1 MLHTDPALP
10 CHRHTFPTVLYPSK
24 GTGSDITPPSSALCP
39 SYLKSNFTQTQKV
52 SQMPQV
58 STASLLLCPSHTPG
72 HSNPM
77 LCPPPSCSLKPVLC
91 THTFLPDAC
100 CAHHPIPPPGPC
112 CAHHP
117 TAPQGMPMLSH
128 STFHPCSPKPMQSKI
143 STFLPPA
150 PNFFP
155 PLHML
160 YYLLHFLSTF
170 ISQF

>member
-39 SYLKSNFTQTQKV
+39 SYLKSNLTQLRRSV
-52 SQMPQV
+52 R
-58 STASLLLCPSHTPG
+58 CPRSALPAFCCAHYPPG
-72 HSNPM
+72 YSKPM

-91 THTFLPDAC
+91 THTFLPDTC

-143 STFLPPA
+143 STFLPP
-150 PNFFP
+150 PPIFFLHYICSIIFSISC
-155 PLHML
+155 PLL
-160 YYLLHFLSTF
+160 
-170 ISQF
+170 

>member
-1 MLHTDPALP
+1 MCSILT
-10 CHRHTFPTVLYPSK
+10 
-24 GTGSDITPPSSALCP
+24 
-39 SYLKSNFTQTQKV
+39 
-52 SQMPQV
+52 
-58 STASLLLCPSHTPG
+58 LLCPAIGTHFPRSFILAKVQVRISRHPAQLFVLHISNPTSLKLRRSVRCPRSALPAFCCAHYTPG